1 MFSRPLVTRI
11 AGVGTVAVLLV
22 ALSACSSSGSGGGSG
37 DGSGASITFAV
48 DNSPA
53 SLASGKALVTAFEKA
68 NPKITVKLSTRPAGT
83 DGDNLIKTRLST
95 GDMDDVFL
103 YNSGSLLQALHPDS
117 TLVDLKGQS
126 WTGSLTKQFT
136 TVVST
141 DKGLYGAPWGTSFG
155 GAVMYNKTVYSKLG
169 LNVPTSW
176 SEFVAN
182 SEKIKAAG
190 IAPVIQTFG
199 DTWTSQL
206 FVLGDFANVLA
217 QQPDWA
223 TKYTANK
230 EKYTSAPAID
240 SFKHQAEVFS
250 KGLTNKDFASAT
262 NVAGLKML
270 AEGTGA
276 QYPMLTS
283 TIATIQ
289 QNYPGKVKDIGVFAI
304 PADSASNT
312 QLTIW
317 EPNALYIP
325 KSTTGNKLAAAEKF
339 VAFANSKD
347 GCAVQNAELTPAGP
361 YATTDCTLPST
372 VPPLIGDLQKY
383 IDDKKVAPALE
394 FLSPIKGPNLEKIT
408 VQVGSGIS
416 SASAGAK
423 LYDQDVKQQ
432 AQQLGIPGW

>member
-1 MFSRPLVTRI
+1 MFSRSLASRLVGLGG
-11 AGVGTVAVLLV
+11 AAVLV
-22 ALSACSSSGSGGGSG
+22 VGLSACSAGGSSGSSG
-37 DGSGASITFAV
+37 AASITFAV

-53 SLASGKALVTAFEKA
+53 SLASGKALITAFEKE
-68 NPKITVKLSTRPAGT
+68 NPKISVKLDTRPAGT

-117 TLVDLKGQS
+117 TLADLKDQS
-126 WTGSLTKQFT
+126 WTKTLTKEFT

-155 GAVMYNKTVYSKLG
+155 GAVMYNKTVYAKLG
-169 LNVPTSW
+169 LTVPTSW
-176 SEFVAN
+176 SQFISN

-223 TKYTANK
+223 TKYTKNE
-230 EKYTSAPAID
+230 EKYTSSPAID
-240 SFKHQAEVFS
+240 SFQHQAEVF
-250 KGLTNKDFASAT
+250 KLGLTNKDFASAT

-283 TIATIQ
+283 TIATVQ
-289 QNYPGKVKDIGVFAI
+289 QNNPDKVKDIGVFAL
-304 PADSASNT
+304 PADNASDT
-312 QLTIW
+312 RLTLW
-317 EPNALYIP
+317 EPNALYVP
-325 KSTTGNKLAAAEKF
+325 KSTTGDKLAAAKKF
-339 VAFANSKD
+339 VAFANSKA
-347 GCAVQNAELTPAGP
+347 GCAVQNAQLTPAGP
-361 YATTDCTLPST
+361 YATSDCTLPTS

-383 IDDKKVAPALE
+383 VDDKQVSPALE

-408 VQVGSGIS
+408 VQVGSGINT
-416 SASAGAK
+416 ASQGAK
-423 LYDQDVKQQ
+423 LYDQDVAQQ
-432 AQQLGIPGW
+432 AQQLGLPGW